1 VKHILNDLTDQ
12 EKNAIREQHSGG
24 MKVRTEKFH
33 RLLGSKLG
41 DVKPLVNESA
51 QANQMVQEA
60 MSNAKNPKNKNM
72 MVAITNCIKE
82 NKFTHLAILTT
93 GAGATILGSLA
104 ALFVSGVG
112 TLPALLLLAAGVIIT
127 TIEGLLTS
135 KEANLGGSSVTQEL
149 QQLIGC
155 LKKKGAL

>member
-1 VKHILNDLTDQ
+1 MNLQ
-12 EKNAIREQHSGG
+12 ENIQRIKQVMRI
-24 MKVRTEKFH
+24 
-33 RLLGSKLG
+33 
-41 DVKPLVNESA
+41 NESA

-60 MSNAKNPKNKNM
+60 MSNAKNAKNPKNKNM

>member
-1 VKHILNDLTDQ
+1 MNLQ
-12 EKNAIREQHSGG
+12 ENIQRIKQVMRI
-24 MKVRTEKFH
+24 
-33 RLLGSKLG
+33 
-41 DVKPLVNESA
+41 NESA

-149 QQLIGC
+149 QQLHGC

>member
-1 VKHILNDLTDQ
+1 MNLQ
-12 EKNAIREQHSGG
+12 ENIQRIKQVMRI
-24 MKVRTEKFH
+24 
-33 RLLGSKLG
+33 
-41 DVKPLVNESA
+41 NESA

-60 MSNAKNPKNKNM
+60 MSNAKNAKNPKNKNM

-149 QQLIGC
+149 QQLHGC